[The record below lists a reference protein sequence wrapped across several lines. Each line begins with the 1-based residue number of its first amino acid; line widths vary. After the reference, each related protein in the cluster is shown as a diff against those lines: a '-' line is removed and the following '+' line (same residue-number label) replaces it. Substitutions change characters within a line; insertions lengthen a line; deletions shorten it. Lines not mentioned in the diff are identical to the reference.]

1 MTTRPLPELPAAPVL
16 TYRVEGMDCAHC
28 VQKVERLVGTLP
40 GTAAVSTS
48 FTRQTLRLELDE
60 ALTPRQTL
68 ERHLRALGYVPALQS
83 GPGAAKPPA
92 TPLDTPPHEPQA
104 GTARH
109 AAGATAWYRSA
120 QGRLVLL
127 SGTLLAAAWLLSL
140 AAPQAAELGF
150 VAVTLL
156 AGAPLARRAVI
167 SARLG
172 EVFSINLLVT
182 LAALGALL
190 IGEAAEGAAVVFL
203 FAVGELLEGVAA
215 GRARSGVQALA
226 ALTPSTAQL
235 LTPQGVQEVPAASLR
250 PGQRVLV
257 TPGTRVPAD
266 GVIEEGV
273 SGLDDSAVTGESVPV
288 RRAAGDEVFGGSV
301 STDGTLTV
309 RVTREANDTTLARIL
324 HLIEQAE
331 ESRAPTAR
339 FIDRF
344 SRVYTPGV
352 VLVSALVAFGPPLLG
367 EPLSPWLYKGLSLLL
382 IGCPCALVLSV
393 PAAVTS
399 GLSAG
404 ARRGLLIKGG
414 AALETL
420 ARVRTV
426 AFDKTGT
433 LTAGHPRLSECL
445 PAGPDCGPTNPDGGH
460 ADPDRVT
467 LGLAAA
473 VAGASSHPLSRAVTD
488 AARARGLSVPAVT
501 DAHARPGEGASATLN
516 GRALHLS
523 SAPSAAG
530 RLGGAMT
537 AELGKLEAL
546 EARGLSVSVLHD
558 DHAPLALL
566 AFQDDLRPDAAPALA
581 DLRRLG
587 VGAVMLTGDHERAAQ
602 AAARDLPTIDV
613 HASLRPGE
621 KLRHLEALPGPV
633 VMVGDGIND
642 APALARADVGI
653 AMGGG
658 TDVALDTADAAL
670 LGSSLRGV
678 PDMVQLARATMRN
691 IHWNIALALG
701 LKGLFLITTLTGATT
716 LWMAVLADTGATA
729 LVTANALRLLRWTP
743 ERP

>member
-1 MTTRPLPELPAAPVL
+1 MTTRPLSDPPAPVL

-60 ALTPRQTL
+60 SRTPRQTL
-68 ERHLRALGYVPALQS
+68 EGHLRALGYVPALQ
-83 GPGAAKPPA
+83 PDPHAAELPA
-92 TPLDTPPHEPQA
+92 TPLDTPLHGPQ
-104 GTARH
+104 G
-109 AAGATAWYRSA
+109 GGAWYRSG
-120 QGRLVLL
+120 QGRLVLV
-127 SGTLLAAAWLLSL
+127 SGALLAAAWLLSL
-140 AAPQAAELGF
+140 AAPQAADLGF

-235 LTPQGVQEVPAASLR
+235 LTPQGPREVPAASLR

-273 SGLDDSAVTGESVPV
+273 SGLNDSAVTGESVPV

-433 LTAGHPRLSECL
+433 LTAGQPRLSECL
-445 PAGPDCGPTNPDGGH
+445 PAGPDRGRADPDGG
-460 ADPDRVT
+460 T
-467 LGLAAA
+467 LRLAAA

-501 DAHARPGEGASATLN
+501 DAHARPGEGASATLD

-523 SAPSAAG
+523 SAASAAA
-530 RLGGAMT
+530 RLGSALD
-537 AELGKLEAL
+537 AEFGKLGAL

-558 DHAPLALL
+558 DHVPLALL
-566 AFQDDLRPDAAPALA
+566 AFQDDLRPDAAAALT
-581 DLRRLG
+581 DLSRLG
-587 VGAVMLTGDHERAAQ
+587 VDRVMLTGDHERAAQ
-602 AAARDLPTIDV
+602 AAARDLPIEV
-613 HASLRPGE
+613 RASLRPEE

-658 TDVALDTADAAL
+658 TAVALDTADAAL

-678 PDMVQLARATMRN
+678 PDLVQLARATMRN
-691 IHWNIALALG
+691 VHWNIALALG

>member
-1 MTTRPLPELPAAPVL
+1 MTTRPFSAPPAPVL

-60 ALTPRQTL
+60 SRTPRQTL
-68 ERHLRALGYVPALQS
+68 EGHLRALGYVPALQ
-83 GPGAAKPPA
+83 PDPHAVELPA
-92 TPLDTPPHEPQA
+92 TPLDTPLHGPQ
-104 GTARH
+104 G
-109 AAGATAWYRSA
+109 GGAWYRSG
-120 QGRLVLL
+120 QGRLVLV
-127 SGTLLAAAWLLSL
+127 SGALLAAAWLLSL
-140 AAPQAAELGF
+140 AAPQAADLGF

-235 LTPQGVQEVPAASLR
+235 LTPQGPREVPAASLR

-352 VLVSALVAFGPPLLG
+352 MLVSALVAFGPPLLG

-433 LTAGHPRLSECL
+433 LTAGQPRLSECL
-445 PAGPDCGPTNPDGGH
+445 PAGPDRGR
-460 ADPDRVT
+460 ADPDGET
-467 LGLAAA
+467 LRLAAA

-501 DAHARPGEGASATLN
+501 DAHARPGEGASATLD

-523 SAPSAAG
+523 SAASAAA
-530 RLGGAMT
+530 RLGSALD

-546 EARGLSVSVLHD
+546 EARGLSVSMLHD
-558 DHAPLALL
+558 DHVPLALL
-566 AFQDDLRPDAAPALA
+566 AFQDDLRPDAAAALT

-587 VGAVMLTGDHERAAQ
+587 VDRVMLTGDHERAAQ
-602 AAARDLPTIDV
+602 AAARDLPIDV
-613 HASLRPGE
+613 RASLRPEE
-621 KLRHLEALPGPV
+621 KLRQLEALPGPV

-658 TDVALDTADAAL
+658 TAVALDTADAAL

-678 PDMVQLARATMRN
+678 PDLVQLARATMRN
-691 IHWNIALALG
+691 VHWNIALALG